1 MKISGYADERLPIED
16 IVHSE
21 IAEINLRATPTELRR
36 MSEFLTFCASEMER
50 MGASYDHLHLSDKL
64 KEFRNSPHFVVMKS
78 D

>member
-1 MKISGYADERLPIED
+1 MIISGYADEGLPIED

>member
-1 MKISGYADERLPIED
+1 MKISGYADKGLPIED

-36 MSEFLTFCASEMER
+36 ISEFLTFCASEMER
-50 MGASYDHLHLSDKL
+50 MGPSYDHLHLSDKL
-64 KEFRNSPHFVVMKS
+64 KEFRNSPHFVVIKS

>member
-1 MKISGYADERLPIED
+1 MKISGYADEGLPIED